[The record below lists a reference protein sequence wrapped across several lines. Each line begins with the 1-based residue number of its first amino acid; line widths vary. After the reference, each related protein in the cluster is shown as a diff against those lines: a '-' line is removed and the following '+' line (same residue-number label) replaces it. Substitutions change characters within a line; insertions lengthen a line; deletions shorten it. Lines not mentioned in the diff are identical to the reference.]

1 MPLRTVDYLEDETA
15 VELKN
20 RQPST
25 VDSLD
30 SNDTAGS
37 LSGQLKHRQTP
48 TVDSLDSNDTA
59 GSLSGQFHHREV
71 LDWDQ
76 FVVAVRHLYLR

>member
-37 LSGQLKHRQTP
+37 LSGQL
-48 TVDSLDSNDTA
+48 
-59 GSLSGQFHHREV
+59 HHREV
-71 LDWDQ
+71 LDRDQ